1 MRNKAKAAERSNHV
15 AEVKAQ
21 TNLRKSEAVNEE
33 RKRADDAT
41 EEGTLGNDVEDD
53 DDECEGEGE
62 KNTHSMFV
70 GCGKFLLAGGIAG
83 AGKSY

>member
-1 MRNKAKAAERSNHV
+1 MRNKAKAAERSHV

-33 RKRADDAT
+33 RKAT
-41 EEGTLGNDVEDD
+41 EDVIKQGDLENDGDED

-62 KNTHSMFV
+62 KNAHSMFV

-83 AGKSY
+83 AG